1 MHTLYES
8 LHFPPCYEG
17 IITDLMGRLIA
28 VIDGRYPSASRR
40 GKCLKMAFQTEAYE
54 MKALTS

>member
-1 MHTLYES
+1 MSHR
-8 LHFPPCYEG
+8 FAYEG
-17 IITDLMGRLIA
+17 SITDLMGRLIA